1 VPSWQL
7 GQELLSI
14 WRPVHR
20 RIQTLVRRLR
30 CPRVVTGAHGTH
42 HLAGLNSV
50 SPREAQ
56 PERVREWTIGDVLAF
71 FAELELQE
79 YNAILAKYNVDGRM
93 LQDLIEDDALAE
105 LGITKLH
112 KHVIRRG
119 LEKAED
125 GIAQVNAQE
134 V

>member
-1 VPSWQL
+1 M
-7 GQELLSI
+7 
-14 WRPVHR
+14 
-20 RIQTLVRRLR
+20 
-30 CPRVVTGAHGTH
+30 
-42 HLAGLNSV
+42 